1 MAKRSAA
8 GVDEGETRKMRQE
21 VPNTEKARV
30 SISSRNTVG
39 VAPQKTRKC
48 RISIIKSFS
57 ALPLK
62 VWSLDE

>member
-1 MAKRSAA
+1 MAKRSATEV
-8 GVDEGETRKMRQE
+8 GEVETRKRRQE

-39 VAPQKTRKC
+39 VLPEKIRKC
-48 RISIIKSFS
+48 RILITKSFS
-57 ALPLK
+57 ALLLK